1 MSNFKRLL
9 LVSLVGLVALT
20 LTFGFGLGHLAYILV
35 AISGGIMSLSM
46 FWRMIQTLREGRYG
60 VDILAITAIIA
71 TLAVGDYWASLIIL
85 VMLTGGESLEDYA
98 SRRASRELTSLLD
111 NTPKLAHRI
120 VGADVE
126 VVDVN
131 DLQIG
136 DIVLLRPQEMV
147 QVDGEILDGRSDFNE
162 SSLTGESKAVEKGPG
177 DRIMSGSLNGSDA
190 IQFRVTATAKDSQYQ
205 QLVKLVKESQGNT
218 APFVRLADRYAVP
231 FTIFAYLIGGLAWF
245 VTKNPVR
252 FAQVLVVASPCPLIL
267 AAPIALVAGM
277 SQSSKEGIIVKN
289 GTVLE
294 KLSKLKTVAF
304 DKTGTIT
311 QGNLQVDQVVPEGVS
326 QEELLTYAA
335 SIEQSSSHVL
345 AQSLVSYA
353 QRQGIKLSPV
363 SDIQEITAQGVQGIC
378 QDSLISVG
386 KMALMPELSEEQKT
400 DKTCVYV
407 SKDGQYIGHITFSDR
422 VRPEAKRTMEEL
434 KNLGVSHLVMLTGDR
449 KVIADKIAQEVEITE
464 FHADC
469 LPQDKIYF
477 LKAVAPDQH
486 PVLMVGDGVNDAPA
500 LTTADIGIAMGASGS
515 SAASESADAVILED
529 DLSKVVQV
537 IKIAKHTMSIAR
549 QSVLLG
555 LAVCLV
561 LMLIAATGAIPTLIG
576 ALLQEVVDTVAI
588 LSALRAHSK
597 AS

>member
-1 MSNFKRLL
+1 MSNFKKFMI
-9 LVSLVGLVALT
+9 VSLIGLAALI
-20 LTFGFGLGHLAYILV
+20 LTFGLKQGHLAYLLV
-35 AISGGIMSLSM
+35 AVSGGVMSLSM
-46 FWRMIQTLREGRYG
+46 FWGMIQTLKEGRYG

-85 VMLTGGESLEDYA
+85 VMLTGGESLEDFA

-111 NTPKLAHRI
+111 NTPKLAHRM

-126 VVDVN
+126 VVDVD

-147 QVDGEILDGRSDFNE
+147 QVDGQIIEGRSDFNE
-162 SSLTGESKAVEKGPG
+162 ASLTGESKAIEKGPG
-177 DRIMSGSLNGSDA
+177 DSIMSGSLNGSDA
-190 IQFRVTATAKDSQYQ
+190 IQFRVTALAKDSQYQ

-231 FTIFAYLIGGLAWF
+231 FTIFAYLVGGIAWF
-245 VTKNPVR
+245 VTKDPVR

-277 SQSSKEGIIVKN
+277 SQSSKEGVIVKN

-294 KLSKLKTVAF
+294 KLSKVKTAAF

-311 QGNLQVDQVVPEGVS
+311 KGNLQVDQVVSEGLS
-326 QEELLTYAA
+326 KEELLTYAA

-345 AQSLVSYA
+345 AQSLVTYTQS
-353 QRQGIKLSPV
+353 QGIKLLPV
-363 SDIQEITAQGVQGIC
+363 SDIKEITAKGVQGKC
-378 QDSLISVG
+378 QDSLFSVG
-386 KMALMPELSEEQKT
+386 KMSMITDLTEEQKT
-400 DKTCVYV
+400 DKTSVYV
-407 SKDGQYIGHITFSDR
+407 AKDGHYIGHITFTDR
-422 VRPEAKRTMEEL
+422 VRPEAKATMEEL
-434 KNLGVSHLVMLTGDR
+434 KILGLNSLVMVTGDR
-449 KVIADKIAQEVEITE
+449 KVIADKIAQEVGITE
-464 FHADC
+464 VHADC
-469 LPQDKIYF
+469 LPQDKINF
-477 LKAVAPDQH
+477 LKEVAPDQG

-500 LTTADIGIAMGASGS
+500 LTTADVGIAMGAGGS
-515 SAASESADAVILED
+515 SAASESADVVILKD
-529 DLSKVVQV
+529 DLSKVAQV

-549 QSVLLG
+549 QSVLIG
-555 LAVCLV
+555 LTVCVV
-561 LMLIAATGAIPTLIG
+561 LMIIAATGVIPTLVG
-576 ALLQEVVDTVAI
+576 AMLQEVVDTVAI